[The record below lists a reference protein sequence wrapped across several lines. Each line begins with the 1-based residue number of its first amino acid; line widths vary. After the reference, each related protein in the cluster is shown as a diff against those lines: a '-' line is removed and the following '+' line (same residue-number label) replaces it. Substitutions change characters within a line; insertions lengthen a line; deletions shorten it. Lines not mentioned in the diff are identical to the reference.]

1 MAQPYAGSTNIAW
14 ADQQDEILPPFSDK
28 RISENRSGEFGVVMS
43 RLRIPFSENRKAV
56 CRDDVIN
63 SEATKKKTGIR
74 CIYPLI
80 TTSVFKFLQIP
91 AICAP

>member
-43 RLRIPFSENRKAV
+43 RPFSENGKVV

-63 SEATKKKTGIR
+63 SEAAKKKKEFVAFIR
-74 CIYPLI
+74 
-80 TTSVFKFLQIP
+80 
-91 AICAP
+91 